1 MKELPIKIQSIV
13 YNKGVDGLNILLLKR
28 SPEDGGF
35 WQTVTGTLEINESII
50 ESRIRELEEETGIK
64 EANFSD
70 EIYRFSWVKKDYTVV
85 ELVYAVEVFSQNV
98 TISSEH
104 TEYIWLPIK
113 EAIDKV
119 EKQNTKD
126 SLSQFFNKIISV

>member
-13 YNKGVDGLNILLLKR
+13 YHKGSDGLKVLLLKR
-28 SPEDGGF
+28 SPEDGAF
-35 WQTVTGTLEINESII
+35 WQTVTGTLEINESIL
-50 ESRIRELEEETGIK
+50 ESRKRELKEEAGIE

-70 EIYRFSWVKKDYTVV
+70 EIYRFSWTKKDYTVV
-85 ELVYAVEVFSQNV
+85 ELVYAAEVFSMNV
-98 TISSEH
+98 ILSTEH
-104 TEYIWLPIK
+104 TEYMWLPLK

-126 SLSQFFNKIISV
+126 SLNEFMNKIINV

>member
-13 YNKGVDGLNILLLKR
+13 YHKGLDGLKVLLLKR

-35 WQTVTGTLEINESII
+35 WQTVTGTLEINESIL
-50 ESRIRELEEETGIK
+50 ESRKRELKEEAGIEK
-64 EANFSD
+64 ANFSD
-70 EIYRFSWVKKDYTVV
+70 EIYRFSWTKKDYTVV
-85 ELVYAVEVFSQNV
+85 ELVYTAEVFSMNV
-98 TISSEH
+98 ILSPEH
-104 TEYIWLPIK
+104 TEYMWLPIK

-126 SLSQFFNKIISV
+126 SLSEFMNIFLK

>member
-13 YNKGVDGLNILLLKR
+13 YNKGIDGLKVLLLKR

-35 WQTVTGTLEINESII
+35 WQTVTGTLEINESIL

-70 EIYRFSWVKKDYTVV
+70 EIYRFSWIKKDYTVV
-85 ELVYAVEVFSQNV
+85 ELVYAAEVFSLDV
-98 TISSEH
+98 SISSEH
-104 TEYIWLPIK
+104 TEYLWLPIK
-113 EAIDKV
+113 EAIEKV

-126 SLSQFFNKIISV
+126 SLNHFLSSVTKI